1 MKQIIRTGGGGIFS
15 HFMILMEYLMRRD
28 NIMSIDTAN
37 MIIDGKQLDSF
48 YNPREVP
55 YFSIR
60 PVTAIGGATSFMSLS
75 HHNFFDSILDQEP
88 IPFQDQKNPQG
99 PYTNLH
105 VMYYEDLATYMK
117 LARETSKQIKFKP
130 ELIEKA
136 NLFYENNFNN
146 STNVLGIHLR
156 MTDVNTVSKLRE
168 DSDNNLS
175 KEGKIKLFKDYNSEV
190 FKKYKELIRRALSE
204 NPEVEYIY
212 VATDNREDALLLQKE
227 FSNENQKLIWRDS
240 KYLNESSNDIS
251 SKEFQGGGVNSLQ
264 AAFRD
269 PLFYQ
274 DAVLDLLILMKS
286 KYLLGR
292 LSSVNWFSQIC
303 HLSNYKKYYHLWL
316 HQAEN
321 LVLPENRS
329 HVYLFNNGV
338 VEWPKDKERHPIRN
352 LPLKNNV

>member
-15 HFMILMEYLMRRD
+15 HFMILMEYLMRD
-28 NIMSIDTAN
+28 AYIS
-37 MIIDGKQLDSF
+37 Q
-48 YNPREVP
+48 P

-60 PVTAIGGATSFMSLS
+60 PVTDTSGSISSMALS
-75 HHNFFDSILDQEP
+75 HHNFFDNIIDQDPIL
-88 IPFQDQKNPQG
+88 FQDQKDFQG
-99 PYTNLH
+99 PYTNAH
-105 VMYYEDLATYMK
+105 VMYYEDLASYMK
-117 LARETSKQIKFKP
+117 LARKTSKQIKFKP

-146 STNVLGIHLR
+146 SNNVLGIHLR
-156 MTDVNTVSKLRE
+156 MTDINTVSKIRE
-168 DSDNNLS
+168 ESDDNLS
-175 KEGKIKLFKDYNSEV
+175 EGGKIQLFKDYNKEA
-190 FKKYKELIRRALSE
+190 FEKYKELIKKALSE

-227 FSNENQKLIWRDS
+227 FSNEKQKLVWRDS

-251 SKEFQGGGVNSLQ
+251 TKEYQGGGVNSLQ

-303 HLSNYKKYYHLWL
+303 HLSNYEKYYHLWL
-316 HQAEN
+316 FQAEN
-321 LVLPENRS
+321 LVEPEERS
-329 HVYLFNNGV
+329 HVYYFKDGV
-338 VEWPKDKERHPIRN
+338 VEWPENKTRYPIRSIRR
-352 LPLKNNV
+352 KDV